1 MLKKI
6 SIGFV
11 IFTFVLSSVL
21 LSMRDKTSTVVEVY
35 SPTEMSLVDGSFVI
49 KDFESFDSY
58 FSIQNEKYA
67 ESLGITKE
75 EAFILGNLAKYWA
88 INLMNG
94 REVFVA
100 NEDLIYD
107 KRSYKTKFFYSGF
120 CLQNGEADDIMK

>member
-11 IFTFVLSSVL
+11 ILAFIVSSVL
-21 LSMRDKTSTVVEVY
+21 LSMRDKISTVVEVY

-67 ESLGITKE
+67 ESLGITNE

-100 NEDLIYD
+100 MRI
-107 KRSYKTKFFYSGF
+107 
-120 CLQNGEADDIMK
+120 